1 MFCHR
6 CYIQTCK
13 YIIHIIL
20 PFYSSTMWNAL
31 LLLGATIQ
39 FALAQEGAFSCAK
52 FWPGVKPGDSFTVGG
67 QCRMLEGYPKTIGN
81 TKVSV
86 IYTEDWSTSAKL
98 VDSLL
103 HEAIT
108 ESVAYYGNFATV
120 PDLVII
126 LGAAPNP
133 KASLD
138 ASFPIP
144 NGPCQIRS
152 FEFWGAE
159 QALKMDPKAMQG
171 VAHEIYHC
179 VQQEFNGGQTPPV
192 GPSRWVVESS
202 ADYFSN
208 LVFPRVNDEWSRA
221 VHYDPGVPI
230 WRNEY
235 NANIW
240 FQSLEPS
247 HDLTYIHQFV
257 TSTVFTNS
265 ENEERARLAAYAT
278 FADDF
283 FEFAKSFTIGS
294 IVDSGGGD
302 VPRINTP
309 DDIGII
315 WSVDEDATEG
325 TAVLETSPFTI
336 REFSTSFDPG
346 QNIKLYA
353 STTGN
358 QRLAWRLVDPNTWNA
373 FPSDASG
380 GGSEGVITI
389 PCASGPVAV
398 FILFTSTEDKDTDKV
413 EISFVQEYEDKECCK
428 RRSGK
433 GAGKKECSTTTVK
446 RPRPTRRPRP
456 ASTAKGS
463 CKGSKIPMD
472 SCLKKSWSLDIP
484 TTRKFMEDILTAIP
498 HVTVKDVRVSGTAK
512 LEFHGKQATFT
523 YDGFTVAYVQ
533 TLLDRD
539 TPVSVVVNGKATG
552 VVSTASGGDGSGTLC
567 LSFTKGSGTAEAKVP
582 SLGVD
587 TKFDLAPGGG
597 YFSNGKATYTCQG
610 DKMTLKPIGSPKTKN
625 GVPSWGPYS
634 YNAK

>member
-1 MFCHR
+1 M
-6 CYIQTCK
+6 
-13 YIIHIIL
+13 L
-20 PFYSSTMWNAL
+20 LLNSSIMWTVL

-39 FALAQEGAFSCAK
+39 VALAQNGAFSCAK
-52 FWPGVKPGDSFTVGG
+52 FWPGVKPGDHFTVAG
-67 QCRMLEGYPKTIGN
+67 QCQMLEGYPKTIGN

-108 ESVAYYGNFATV
+108 ESVAYYGSFATV

-126 LGAAPNP
+126 LGAA
-133 KASLD
+133 ASSDSLD

-179 VQQEFNGGQTPPV
+179 VQQEFNGGQTPPNS
-192 GPSRWVVESS
+192 PSRWVVESS

-208 LVFPRVNDEWSRA
+208 LVFPRVNAEWRA
-221 VHYDPGVPI
+221 AAYYDPGVPI

-265 ENEERARLAAYAT
+265 ESEERARLTAYAT
-278 FADDF
+278 MADDF

-294 IVDSGGGD
+294 IVDSGGGY

-309 DDIGII
+309 DEIGVI

-325 TAVLETSPFTI
+325 TAVLETFPFTV

-358 QRLAWRLVDPNTWNA
+358 QRLAWRLADPNTWNV
-373 FPSDASG
+373 FPGDASG

-389 PCASGPVAV
+389 PCASDPVAV

-413 EISFVQEYEDKECCK
+413 EISFVQQYEDEECCK
-428 RRSGK
+428 RRPKK
-433 GAGKKECSTTTVK
+433 GARKKECSTTTVK

-456 ASTAKGS
+456 PPTSKGS

-472 SCLKKSWSLDIP
+472 PCLKSSWSLDIP
-484 TTRKFMEDILTAIP
+484 TTQKFMEDILTAIP
-498 HVTVKDVRVSGTAK
+498 QVTVKDVRVSGTAK

-523 YDGFTVAYVQ
+523 YDGFTVGYVQ
-533 TLLDRD
+533 KLLDRD

-567 LSFTKGSGTAEAKVP
+567 LSFTKGTGTAEAKVP

-610 DKMTLKPIGSPKTKN
+610 DKMTLKPIGSPKTKK

-634 YNAK
+634 YNAD

>member
-1 MFCHR
+1 
-6 CYIQTCK
+6 
-13 YIIHIIL
+13 
-20 PFYSSTMWNAL
+20 MWTVL

-39 FALAQEGAFSCAK
+39 FALAQNGAFSCAK
-52 FWPGVKPGDSFTVGG
+52 FWPGVKPGDHFTVAG
-67 QCRMLEGYPKTIGN
+67 QCQMLEGYPKTIGN

-86 IYTEDWSTSAKL
+86 IYTEDWSNSAKL

-126 LGAAPNP
+126 LGAAASS
-133 KASLD
+133 ASLD

-179 VQQEFNGGQTPPV
+179 VQQEFNGGQTPPNS
-192 GPSRWVVESS
+192 PSRWVVESS

-208 LVFPRVNDEWSRA
+208 LVFPRVNAEWRA
-221 VHYDPGVPI
+221 AAYYDPGVPI

-265 ENEERARLAAYAT
+265 ESEERARLTAYAT
-278 FADDF
+278 MADDF

-294 IVDSGGGD
+294 IVDSGGGY

-309 DDIGII
+309 DEIGVI

-325 TAVLETSPFTI
+325 TAVLETFPFTI

-358 QRLAWRLVDPNTWNA
+358 QRLAWRLADPNTWNA
-373 FPSDASG
+373 FPGDASG

-389 PCASGPVAV
+389 PCASDPVAV

-413 EISFVQEYEDKECCK
+413 EIS
-428 RRSGK
+428 
-433 GAGKKECSTTTVK
+433 
-446 RPRPTRRPRP
+446 
-456 ASTAKGS
+456 
-463 CKGSKIPMD
+463 
-472 SCLKKSWSLDIP
+472 
-484 TTRKFMEDILTAIP
+484 
-498 HVTVKDVRVSGTAK
+498 
-512 LEFHGKQATFT
+512 
-523 YDGFTVAYVQ
+523 
-533 TLLDRD
+533 
-539 TPVSVVVNGKATG
+539 
-552 VVSTASGGDGSGTLC
+552 
-567 LSFTKGSGTAEAKVP
+567 
-582 SLGVD
+582 
-587 TKFDLAPGGG
+587 
-597 YFSNGKATYTCQG
+597 
-610 DKMTLKPIGSPKTKN
+610 
-625 GVPSWGPYS
+625 
-634 YNAK
+634 